1 MLKRERDA
9 TPCVSKDYNHEKS
22 EKMKKQ
28 TQCVHSGTYGDS
40 ATGGINTPIFTSSV
54 FKYLDF
60 ATTPY
65 PRYFNTPNQEAVVNK
80 LCALE
85 QAEDGIL
92 FSSGMAAI
100 STAILSIVGSGDH
113 VILQD
118 ELYGGT
124 YALVIHQFERL
135 GIRYSF
141 VPKTVEAIGNAIAP
155 DTKLIFVE
163 TPTNPLLGI
172 IDIEQVSALARKRSI
187 TTMIDNTFASPI
199 NQNPLTLGI
208 DIVVH
213 SGTKYIGGHSDICCG
228 VVLTS
233 RELAEPMKM
242 TAMDLGG
249 SLNATTC
256 ALVERSLKTL
266 HLRVARQ
273 SENALI
279 IAQRLTEQEKIDQT
293 FYPGLISHPGHE
305 VAARQMS
312 GFGGMIGFT
321 LADSAGPA
329 LEFLRRLELVVPAL
343 SLGGIESTIC
353 APAET
358 SHKKMSKEAR
368 ERIGVTDRLM
378 RLSVGIEH
386 PDDLLDDLLRALG

>member
-1 MLKRERDA
+1 
-9 TPCVSKDYNHEKS
+9 
-22 EKMKKQ
+22 MKQQ
-28 TQCVHSGTYGDS
+28 TKCVHSGTYVDPV
-40 ATGGINTPIFTSSV
+40 TGGINTPIYTSSV
-54 FKYLDF
+54 FKYLETDKQ
-60 ATTPY
+60 PY
-65 PRYFNTPNQEAVVNK
+65 PRYFNTPNQEAVVAK
-80 LCALE
+80 LSALE
-85 QAEDGIL
+85 QAQDGIV

-124 YALVIHQFERL
+124 YALVVHQFERL
-135 GIRYSF
+135 GIGYSF
-141 VPKTVEAIGNAIAP
+141 VPKSVKAIEEAIIP
-155 DTKLIFVE
+155 ESRLILIE

-172 IDIEQVSALARKRSI
+172 IDIEQVAVLARKHSI

-199 NQNPLTLGI
+199 NQNPLQLGI

-228 VVLTS
+228 AVLTS
-233 RELAEPMKM
+233 REYAEPMKM

-249 SLNATTC
+249 SLNAATC

-266 HLRVARQ
+266 HLRVSKQ
-273 SENALI
+273 SENALA
-279 IAQRLTEQEKIDQT
+279 IAHRLSEHDTISRV
-293 FYPGLISHPGHE
+293 FYPGLPTHPNHDIA
-305 VAARQMS
+305 VSQMS
-312 GFGGMIGFT
+312 GFGGMVSFT
-321 LADSAGPA
+321 LSDSADPSHK
-329 LEFLRRLELVVPAL
+329 FLKRLELVVPAL

-358 SHKKMSKEAR
+358 SHKKMSRKAR
-368 ERIGVTDRLM
+368 ERIGVTERLM

-386 PDDLLDDLLRALG
+386 YDDLLDDLVQALEG

>member
-1 MLKRERDA
+1 
-9 TPCVSKDYNHEKS
+9 
-22 EKMKKQ
+22 MKKQ
-28 TQCVHSGTYGDS
+28 TQCVHSGTYVDL

-54 FKYLDF
+54 FKYLDSD
-60 ATTPY
+60 THPY
-65 PRYFNTPNQEAVVNK
+65 PRYFNTPNQEAVVKK

-124 YALVIHQFERL
+124 YALVTHQFERL

-141 VPKTVEAIGNAIAP
+141 VPKTVEAIGEAITT

-172 IDIEQVSALARKRSI
+172 IDIEQVSALARERSI

-228 VVLTS
+228 AVLTS
-233 RELAEPMKM
+233 KELAEPMKM

-249 SLNATTC
+249 SLNAATC

-266 HLRVARQ
+266 HLRVSRQ
-273 SENALI
+273 SENALTV
-279 IAQRLTEQEKIDQT
+279 AQRLTEQEKIDQV
-293 FYPGLISHPGHE
+293 FYPGLTSHPGHE

-312 GFGGMIGFT
+312 AFGGMISFT
-321 LADSAGPA
+321 LADSAGSA

-368 ERIGVTDRLM
+368 ERIGVTERLM

-386 PDDLLDDLLRALG
+386 PEDLLDDLLQALG

>member
-1 MLKRERDA
+1 
-9 TPCVSKDYNHEKS
+9 
-22 EKMKKQ
+22 MKKQ
-28 TQCVHSGTYGDS
+28 TQCVHSGTSMDP
-40 ATGGINTPIFTSSV
+40 ATGGINTPIYTSSAYR
-54 FKYLDF
+54 YLDSDGP
-60 ATTPY
+60 PY
-65 PRYFNTPNQEAVVNK
+65 PRYFNTPNQEAVIQK
-80 LCALE
+80 LCVLE

-100 STAILSIVGSGDH
+100 STAILSLVGAGDH

-124 YALVIHQFERL
+124 YALVTHQFERL

-141 VPKTVEAIGNAIAP
+141 VPKSVDAIEEAITAE
-155 DTKLIFVE
+155 TKLILIE

-172 IDIEQVSALARKRSI
+172 IDIEQVAELASKRSI

-199 NQNPLTLGI
+199 NQNPLRYGI

-228 VVLTS
+228 AVLT
-233 RELAEPMKM
+233 RKEIVEPIRL

-266 HLRVARQ
+266 HLRVTRQ
-273 SENALI
+273 SENALA
-279 IAQRLTEQEKIDQT
+279 IASRLHEHDKIERV
-293 FYPGLISHPGHE
+293 FYPGLPSHPDHRI
-305 VAARQMS
+305 AATQMS
-312 GFGGMIGFT
+312 GFGGMVSFN
-321 LADSAGPA
+321 LADSAG
-329 LEFLRRLELVVPAL
+329 LSLDFLRRLELIVPAL

-353 APAET
+353 APAQT
-358 SHKKMSKEAR
+358 SHKKMSQEAR
-368 ERIGVTDRLM
+368 ERIGVTDRLL

-386 PDDLLDDLLRALG
+386 HDDLLDDLFQALG

>member
-1 MLKRERDA
+1 
-9 TPCVSKDYNHEKS
+9 
-22 EKMKKQ
+22 MKIQ
-28 TQCVHSGTYGDS
+28 TQCVHSGTYVDP

-54 FKYLDF
+54 YKYLDSDRQ
-60 ATTPY
+60 PY
-65 PRYFNTPNQEAVVNK
+65 PRYFNTPNQEAVVQK

-85 QAEDGIL
+85 QAEDGIV

-100 STAILSIVGSGDH
+100 STAILSLVGSGDH

-124 YALVIHQFERL
+124 HALVVHQFERL
-135 GIRYSF
+135 GIGYSF
-141 VPKTVEAIGNAIAP
+141 VPKSVQAIKDAIRP
-155 DTKLIFVE
+155 ETKLIFIE

-172 IDIEQVSALARKRSI
+172 IDVAQVAELARSRSL

-199 NQNPLTLGI
+199 NQTPLLLGI

-228 VVLTS
+228 AVLTS
-233 RELAEPMKM
+233 KQLAEPMKM

-266 HLRVARQ
+266 HLRVSKQ
-273 SENALI
+273 SENALA
-279 IAQRLTEQEKIDQT
+279 IAQRLSEHDRIDQV
-293 FYPGLISHPGHE
+293 FYPGLRTHPGHE
-305 VAARQMS
+305 TAARQMS
-312 GFGGMIGFT
+312 GFGGMVGFT
-321 LADSAGPA
+321 LADSVGSSVD
-329 LEFLRRLELVVPAL
+329 FLKRLELIVPAL

-353 APAET
+353 APAQT
-358 SHKKMSKEAR
+358 SHKKMSREAR

-386 PDDLLDDLLRALG
+386 PEDLLDDLLQALN

>member
-1 MLKRERDA
+1 M
-9 TPCVSKDYNHEKS
+9 N
-22 EKMKKQ
+22 KQ
-28 TQCVHSGTYGDS
+28 TKCVHSGTHVDPV
-40 ATGGINTPIFTSSV
+40 TGGINTPIYTSSV
-54 FKYLDF
+54 FKYLDSDKQ
-60 ATTPY
+60 PY
-65 PRYFNTPNQEAVVNK
+65 PRYFNTPNQEAVVVK

-85 QAEDGIL
+85 QAEDGIV

-124 YALVIHQFERL
+124 YALVAHQFERL
-135 GIRYSF
+135 GIGYSF
-141 VPKTVEAIGNAIAP
+141 VPKSVEAIEEAIIP
-155 DTKLIFVE
+155 ETRLILIE

-172 IDIEQVSALARKRSI
+172 IDIEQVAVLARKHSI

-199 NQNPLTLGI
+199 NQNPLLLGI

-228 VVLTS
+228 AVLTS
-233 RELAEPMKM
+233 REFAGPMKM
-242 TAMDLGG
+242 TAMDFGG
-249 SLNATTC
+249 SLNAATC

-266 HLRVARQ
+266 HLRVSKQ
-273 SENALI
+273 SENALA
-279 IAQRLTEQEKIDQT
+279 IAYRLSEHDKIEQV
-293 FYPGLISHPGHE
+293 FYPGLPTHPNHDI
-305 VAARQMS
+305 AASQMS
-312 GFGGMIGFT
+312 GFGGMVGFT
-321 LADSAGPA
+321 LADSAGSSH
-329 LEFLRRLELVVPAL
+329 EFLKRLELIVPAL

-358 SHKKMSKEAR
+358 SHKKMTREAR
-368 ERIGVTDRLM
+368 ERIGVTERLM

-386 PDDLLDDLLRALG
+386 FEDLLDDLVQALDG

>member
-1 MLKRERDA
+1 MSLVL
-9 TPCVSKDYNHEKS
+9 TPNNKS
-22 EKMKKQ
+22 DNMKKE
-28 TQCVHSGTYGDS
+28 TQCVHSGTYIDPS
-40 ATGGINTPIFTSSV
+40 TGGINTPIFTSSV
-54 FKYLDF
+54 FKYLDSD
-60 ATTPY
+60 TQPY
-65 PRYFNTPNQEAVVNK
+65 PRYFNTPNQDVVVNK
-80 LCALE
+80 LCKLE
-85 QAEDGIL
+85 RAEDGIL

-124 YALVIHQFERL
+124 YALVNHQFERL
-135 GIRYSF
+135 GIKYSF
-141 VPKTVEAIGNAIAP
+141 VPKTVQAIEEAISTN
-155 DTKLIFVE
+155 TKLIFIE

-172 IDIEQVSALARKRSI
+172 IDIEQVGALGKKHSI

-228 VVLTS
+228 ALLTS
-233 RELAEPMKM
+233 KELANPIKM

-266 HLRVARQ
+266 HLRVTRQ
-273 SENALI
+273 SENALNV
-279 IAQRLTEQEKIDQT
+279 ARRLEAHAHIDQV
-293 FYPGLISHPGHE
+293 FYPGLPSHPGHE

-321 LADSAGPA
+321 IADGPGSP
-329 LEFLRRLELVVPAL
+329 LEFLERLKLIVPAL

-368 ERIGVTDRLM
+368 ERIGVTERLM

-386 PDDLLDDLLRALG
+386 PEDLLDDLVQALGN